1 MILTHCIGLIIDLPV
16 VTVTP
21 FIQTVEV
28 TSNTILLATVT
39 GMRVGRFSY
48 QWRHNGSIIINET
61 CDTLIINNITESD
74 IGHYTCEIY
83 NEYIFRV
90 PSNIALLF
98 VTSM

>member
-1 MILTHCIGLIIDLPV
+1 MVLTHCIGVIIDLPV

-21 FIQTVEV
+21 FIQTMEV
-28 TSNTILLATVT
+28 TSSTVLLATVT
-39 GMRVGRFSY
+39 GMRVRRFSY
-48 QWRHNGSIIINET
+48 QWRHNKTIIINET
-61 CDTLIINNITESD
+61 SDTLIINNITESD

-83 NEYIFRV
+83 NEYIVRV